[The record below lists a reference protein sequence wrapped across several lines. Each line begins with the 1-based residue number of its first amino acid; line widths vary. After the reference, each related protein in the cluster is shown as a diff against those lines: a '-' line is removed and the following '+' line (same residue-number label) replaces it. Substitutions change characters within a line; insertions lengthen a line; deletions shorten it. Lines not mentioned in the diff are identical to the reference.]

1 MKTTLLFLVLAAGM
15 INAPAQAGKDID
27 HDQIRELVKR
37 GELLPLETILGLYP
51 EKQYGKLLDLE
62 TELEHGSVIYELKML
77 RADGRV
83 TELKIDARDGSLLKL
98 EVED

>member
-15 INAPAQAGKDID
+15 INFPARAGEDIS
-27 HDQIRELVKR
+27 QNEIRELVRR
-37 GELLPLETILGLYP
+37 GELLSLESILSLYP

-62 TELEHGSVIYELKML
+62 AEREHGTVIYELKTL

-83 TELKIDARDGSLLKL
+83 TELKIDARNGSLLKL

>member
-1 MKTTLLFLVLAAGM
+1 MISSPVRAGD
-15 INAPAQAGKDID
+15 DIS
-27 HDQIRELVKR
+27 QNEIRELVKR
-37 GELLPLETILGLYP
+37 GELLPLESILSLYP

-62 TELEHGSVIYELKML
+62 AEREHGTIIYELKTL

-83 TELKIDARDGSLLKL
+83 TELKIDARDGSLLEL

>member
-1 MKTTLLFLVLAAGM
+1 M
-15 INAPAQAGKDID
+15 INSPVRAGDDIS
-27 HDQIRELVKR
+27 QNEIRELVKR
-37 GELLPLETILGLYP
+37 GELLPLESILALYP

-62 TELEHGSVIYELKML
+62 AEREHGTIIYELKTL

-83 TELKIDARDGSLLKL
+83 TELKIDARNGSLLEL

>member
-1 MKTTLLFLVLAAGM
+1 MKMTFIFLVLVAGT
-15 INAPAQAGKDID
+15 ISNYVLGSEDISQAE
-27 HDQIRELVKR
+27 IRELVRQGK
-37 GELLPLETILGLYP
+37 LMSLEAIMSLYP

-62 TELEHGSVIYELKML
+62 AEREHGIVIYELEFL

-83 TELKIDARDGSLLKL
+83 IELEIDARDGRLLAQ